1 MNGSSLRYKTKNEK
15 MTNYNNIISHY
26 IWDNFKGTSYS
37 LFWTSIVV
45 YSLGFLF
52 YISEHVISQLCLLA
66 MGFGIIGIGLSLIS
80 LTRLSITN
88 SYFRSVFI
96 IFMFW
101 QIYIIVRGIQEFNQP
116 MLLSMFFSPYFFLH
130 YLVPLIILIPA
141 NIFFVKRMFNFFYF
155 LSISLFIVFVF
166 FTNDVLFT
174 NPSFSEQMVW
184 TLGTGAGFL
193 LLTWYYHNN
202 KIRFIAFITVIFC
215 FAISTIIARRNI
227 MITFGNFIVF
237 AMIIVILSYR
247 QSIRSKIYILTSI
260 ILMGVFSYIIFIKY
274 QEMVF
279 QKITGHITENTREIV
294 FNAFFKDMSTKDLVI
309 GKGFLGR
316 YYCPGA
322 EKGVDNRFL
331 IESGYL
337 QTILKG
343 GIVSLVLFLL
353 IAIPA
358 AYLGI
363 IKSKNILSKASGC
376 IVILWLIDMV
386 PWGMPAINIRYIL
399 VWTCI
404 GICYSKVV
412 RNLTEAEIKNSLLI
426 FAK

>member
-1 MNGSSLRYKTKNEK
+1 MA
-15 MTNYNNIISHY
+15 NYNIIISHHV
-26 IWDNFKGTSYS
+26 WDNFKGTSYS

-52 YISEHVISQLCLLA
+52 YESEHVIYQLCLLT
-66 MGFGIIGIGLSLIS
+66 MGFGIIGIGLSLIN
-80 LTRLSITN
+80 LARLSISN
-88 SYFRSVFI
+88 SYFRSIFI
-96 IFMFW
+96 LFMFW
-101 QIYIIVRGIQEFNQP
+101 QLYIIMRGIQELNQAT
-116 MLLSMFFSPYFFLH
+116 LLSMLFLPYFFLH
-130 YLVPLIILIPA
+130 YLVPLIVLIPS

-155 LSISLFIVFVF
+155 LSISLFIIFLIF
-166 FTNDVLFT
+166 ANEILFT

-184 TLGTGAGFL
+184 TFGTGAGFL

-202 KIRFIAFITVIFC
+202 KIRFIAFLAVILC

-237 AMIIVILSYR
+237 AVIIVLLSYK
-247 QSIRSKIYILTSI
+247 QSIRSKLFILTGI
-260 ILMGVFSYIIFIKY
+260 ILISGFSYFIFINY
-274 QEMVF
+274 QDNVF
-279 QKITGHITENTREIV
+279 KKITGHISENTREIV
-294 FNAFFKDMSTKDLVI
+294 FNAFFKDLTTKDLII
-309 GKGFLGR
+309 GKGFLGK

-353 IAIPA
+353 IAVPA
-358 AYLGI
+358 IYLGL

-376 IVILWLIDMV
+376 IVVLWLIDMF

-404 GICYSKVV
+404 GICYSKVI
-412 RNLTEAEIKNSLLI
+412 RNLTEGEIKNSLLI

>member
-1 MNGSSLRYKTKNEK
+1 MSNSKN
-15 MTNYNNIISHY
+15 ILSHY
-26 IWDNFKGTSYS
+26 ILDSFKGASYS
-37 LFWTSIVV
+37 IFWTSIVL

-52 YISEHVISQLCLLA
+52 YVSEHVFSQLCLLS
-66 MGFGIIGIGLSLIS
+66 MGFGIIGIGFSLIN
-80 LTRLSITN
+80 LAKLSISNT
-88 SYFRSVFI
+88 YFRSIFI
-96 IFMFW
+96 LFMFW
-101 QIYIIVRGIQEFNQP
+101 QFYTILRGIQELNQP
-116 MLLSMFFSPYFFLH
+116 MLLSLFFSPYFFLH

-141 NIFFVKRMFNFFYF
+141 NIFFINRMFNFFSF
-155 LSISLFIVFVF
+155 LSISLFVVFVF
-166 FTNDVLFT
+166 FANDVLFT

-202 KIRFIAFITVIFC
+202 KIRFIAFFSVLLC

-237 AMIIVILSYR
+237 SIVIVLLSSK

-260 ILMGVFSYIIFIKY
+260 VLISILSYFIFMRY
-274 QEMVF
+274 QEKVF
-279 QKITGHITENTREIV
+279 EKITGHFSENTREIV
-294 FNAFFKDMSTKDLVI
+294 FNAFLKDMSTKDLIV

-322 EKGVDNRFL
+322 ENGVDNRFL

-343 GIVSLVLFLL
+343 GIISLVLFLL

-376 IVILWLIDMV
+376 IVVLWLIDMV

-404 GICYSKVV
+404 GICYSKVI
-412 RNLTEAEIKNSLLI
+412 RNLTEGEIKNSLLI
-426 FAK
+426 FPK